1 MRRVTR
7 ERQQGLDLCVVE
19 GFDAGLRC
27 ELVDP
32 GGVEVVVGHGPD
44 ATSGAVDP
52 TLAPDDTAPAQVPAR
67 PAAVVLAGGRSSRF
81 GADKTQATFAGVTV
95 LERVLG
101 AVEPLGRSGRLDEVL
116 VVGTWAPDG
125 VRLELEAER
134 HLGPLGGLA
143 HGLAVTGSELVLV
156 LAGDHPLLVP
166 GLLEL
171 LIDRAEAEPSAD
183 AVVPVG
189 PDGPE
194 PLVACYRRRVL
205 GVASSLLTRDRRSVR
220 GLLDELS
227 VEWIGRRVWSR
238 VDPAGVSFRDI
249 DTPEDLAAL
258 EPPPRH

>member
-1 MRRVTR
+1 M
-7 ERQQGLDLCVVE
+7 
-19 GFDAGLRC
+19 
-27 ELVDP
+27 
-32 GGVEVVVGHGPD
+32 
-44 ATSGAVDP
+44 
-52 TLAPDDTAPAQVPAR
+52 
-67 PAAVVLAGGRSSRF
+67 
-81 GADKTQATFAGVTV
+81 
-95 LERVLG
+95 
-101 AVEPLGRSGRLDEVL
+101 
-116 VVGTWAPDG
+116 
-125 VRLELEAER
+125 
-134 HLGPLGGLA
+134 
-143 HGLAVTGSELVLV
+143 
-156 LAGDHPLLVP
+156 
-166 GLLEL
+166 
-171 LIDRAEAEPSAD
+171 EAEPSAD